1 MTTSALATLSPEK
14 PTKPTNPDIMQN
26 EFANRQNMHLTVL
39 KLLDSPEYQGAWK
52 NQKPTVF
59 TTRAAELRPL
69 VNSLTDLIA
78 AQQTATTGYAE
89 TKEREEQ
96 ELETLAHEISQTL
109 ADWYEEQGREGDS
122 AQIDLSLNAWQRLRD
137 TELIAKARLLHQK
150 LTQALASDA
159 AALAEHDLTPA
170 DATQLAKE
178 LADFEAI
185 TADPAAAI
193 SRRRSL
199 TVTLRPRF
207 REISELLKKMDRL
220 VLRFRKTKTGAA
232 FASAW
237 TASRIVRDQGES
249 APPVGPEPTPPSA

>member
-1 MTTSALATLSPEK
+1 
-14 PTKPTNPDIMQN
+14 
-26 EFANRQNMHLTVL
+26 MHLTVL

-52 NQKPTVF
+52 NQKPTAF
-59 TTRAAELRPL
+59 TTRAAALRPL

-96 ELETLAHEISQTL
+96 ELEALAHEIGQTL
-109 ADWYEEQGREGDS
+109 ADWYEDQGREGDS

-159 AALAEHDLTPA
+159 TALADYDLTPTE
-170 DATQLAKE
+170 ATQLAKE

-199 TVTLRPRF
+199 TLALRPKF
-207 REISELLKKMDRL
+207 REVALLLKKMDRL
-220 VLRFRKTKTGAA
+220 VLRFRKTETGAA

-237 TASRIVRDQGES
+237 TASRIVRDLGAS
-249 APPVGPEPTPPSA
+249 APPEPETTPPPTA

>member
-52 NQKPTVF
+52 NQKPTAF

-96 ELETLAHEISQTL
+96 ELETLAHEIGQTL
-109 ADWYEEQGREGDS
+109 ADWHEENGRDGEA
-122 AQIDLSLNAWQRLRD
+122 AQIDLSLSAWQRLRD
-137 TELIAKARLLHQK
+137 TDLL
-150 LTQALASDA
+150 A
-159 AALAEHDLTPA
+159 
-170 DATQLAKE
+170 
-178 LADFEAI
+178 
-185 TADPAAAI
+185 
-193 SRRRSL
+193 
-199 TVTLRPRF
+199 
-207 REISELLKKMDRL
+207 KMDRL
-220 VLRFRKTKTGAA
+220 VLRFRKTDAGTR
-232 FASAW
+232 FADTWQA
-237 TASRIVRDQGES
+237 TRIIRDLGEA
-249 APPVGPEPTPPSA
+249 APPAPPAA